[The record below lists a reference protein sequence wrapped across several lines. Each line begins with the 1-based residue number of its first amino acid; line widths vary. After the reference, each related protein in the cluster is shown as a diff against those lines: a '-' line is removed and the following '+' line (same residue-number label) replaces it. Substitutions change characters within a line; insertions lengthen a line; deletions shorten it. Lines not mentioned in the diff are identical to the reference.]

1 VEAVASELWN
11 LWLVKIYRSRQK
23 GVEEVI
29 GVGVFESTRFFTLA
43 LYYERV
49 YQTAVYLTSSK
60 SFMYLYSR
68 HNELKQSDHSKF

>member
-1 VEAVASELWN
+1 MSQTGHHIDRGSGGFGAVE
-11 LWLVKIYRSRQK
+11 LVVGKIYRSRQK

-49 YQTAVYLTSSK
+49 YQTAVYLTSS
-60 SFMYLYSR
+60 S
-68 HNELKQSDHSKF
+68 HSCISTQGIMN